1 MNAIVDVNEDR
12 RARAEAALA
21 EKPDGVV
28 EAIAA
33 KAEVTPAEILAL
45 LPAGAAV
52 SAPAEKFNDIWN
64 ELRSWGEVLMIVQ
77 TPDIVFEVPGHLP
90 EGTEGHGWFNIH
102 GDSPIGGHIRQDNCA
117 SITFVDR
124 GFHGRRSLSV
134 WFMMRRAA
142 PCSSFSFAAMRT
154 RNFWPIRSPSS
165 KACAIASPPEASR
178 ERSRCAAITQR
189 LRMTRSRT
197 CF

>member
-1 MNAIVDVNEDR
+1 MTISLNAEKSDGRLE
-12 RARAEAALA
+12 RAKAALA

-45 LPAGAAV
+45 LPHGAAV
-52 SAPAEKFNDIWN
+52 SAPAEKFNDIWD

-102 GDSPIGGHIRQDNCA
+102 GDSPIGGHIKKDNCA
-117 SITFVDR
+117 SITFIDR
-124 GFHGRRSLSV
+124 EFHGRRSLSV
-134 WFMMRRAA
+134 WFMNAGGSAMFKLFVRRDENKELLADQLTKFEA
-142 PCSSFSFAAMRT
+142 LRNSFLS
-154 RNFWPIRSPSS
+154 
-165 KACAIASPPEASR
+165 
-178 ERSRCAAITQR
+178 
-189 LRMTRSRT
+189 
-197 CF
+197 